1 MTTSPSN
8 NSICIVKPEVLDRK
22 KILLT
27 SPLLHIG
34 SAVSKLN
41 PFEYVQT
48 DQRIYY
54 PNRDILEIAL
64 KQRGKLQ
71 DYITRIENR
80 SEIVSLLED
89 TFGDDWQTATTTEG
103 ESIFLS
109 SILKRTEERVTD
121 LRPMIRNGF
130 GQLYIPGSSI
140 KGAIRTAI
148 AYHLIKN
155 AERYHVPQQQQ
166 VSEIEARIRQNM
178 GDIRQRAKKFD
189 DRIFMDDLFANFG
202 LTYQGNSIKV
212 KEDPNPNTD
221 IMRAVC
227 VSDTKPILE
236 TTAKTKQGQTVP
248 INQPIVTEVIVSSH
262 QKDFKAKYRA
272 SIFVEMVRN
281 VQAKF
286 EISLDCEMLSWFR
299 HRQGMQIPFTSVD
312 DILNICQDFGQ
323 EQWDAEY
330 DYWQDVKNNSNAK
343 DNNGQSINLE
353 FSNVRSFYEKEQCP
367 YSLRLGWASGM
378 TGTTLGL
385 LLEDELRSQIRDN
398 CGINAPG
405 FAAPKSRRTATIP
418 GREIKFVPSWAK
430 FKAL

>member
-1 MTTSPSN
+1 MTTSPSTAL
-8 NSICIVKPEVLDRK
+8 VKPDASDRK
-22 KILLT
+22 QIQLT

-34 SAVSKLN
+34 SEVSRLN

-48 DQRIYY
+48 DRRIYY
-54 PNRDILEIAL
+54 PNRDTMAIAL
-64 KQRGKLQ
+64 KQRGKLP
-71 DYITRIENR
+71 DYINRIESR
-80 SEIVSLLED
+80 EEIISLLED
-89 TFGDDWQTATTTEG
+89 AFGDDWQTATTAEG
-103 ESIFLS
+103 ESIFLT

-148 AYHLIKN
+148 AYHLIKY
-155 AERYHVPQQQQ
+155 ADRFCVPPQQKR
-166 VSEIEARIRQNM
+166 SEIESRIRNGM
-178 GDIRQRAKKFD
+178 GDIKQRARFFD
-189 DRIFMDDLFANFG
+189 DRIFMDNLFANFG

-212 KEDPNPNTD
+212 NENPNPNTD

-227 VSDTKPILE
+227 VSDTEPILE
-236 TTAKTKQGQTVP
+236 KTAKTKQGQTVP

-286 EISLDCEMLSWFR
+286 EICLDREMLSWFK
-299 HRQGMQIPFTSVD
+299 HRQGMQIPFGSVD

-323 EQWDAEY
+323 EQWDSEY
-330 DYWQDVKNNSNAK
+330 DYWQDVKNNPNTK
-343 DNNGQSINLE
+343 DNNGQSINFD
-353 FSNVRSFYEKEQCP
+353 FSEIKRFYEKEQCP

-378 TGTTLGL
+378 TGTTVGL
-385 LLEDELRSQIRDN
+385 LFEDELRSLIRDN
-398 CGINAPG
+398 CGIKAPG
-405 FAAPKSRRTATIP
+405 FEAPKSRRTATIL

-430 FKAL
+430 FKAF